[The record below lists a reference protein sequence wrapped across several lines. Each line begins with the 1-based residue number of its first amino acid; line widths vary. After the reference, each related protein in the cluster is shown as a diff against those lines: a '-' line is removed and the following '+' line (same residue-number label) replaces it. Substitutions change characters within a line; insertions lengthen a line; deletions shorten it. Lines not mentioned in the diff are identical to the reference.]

1 MPCKNN
7 QEIDLSNGFFS
18 KFFKN
23 DPIEK
28 LWDLLSSIKFLKN
41 ENLIKAENKVGVMCW
56 EKNDQIKEFCETKL
70 KDILNDGIE
79 KSNTN
84 FNLIDES
91 GEVVW
96 IVLDDNDFDEL
107 IASAFTVVNAL
118 SQEISSE
125 SVMGLI
131 FPLIIEN
138 KDNLNYL
145 DLEQKLYL
153 VFNENPPGYYPLV
166 YQNETRQPIAEIELF
181 DLIKNSGIGFN
192 KDQRK
197 WFSVDKIPI

>member
-1 MPCKNN
+1 M
-7 QEIDLSNGFFS
+7 SNSFFS

-28 LWDLLSSIKFLKN
+28 LWKLLSSINFLEN
-41 ENLIKAENKVGVMCW
+41 ENLLKVDNKVGVMCW
-56 EKNDQIKEFCETKL
+56 EKNDQIKVFCETKL
-70 KDILNDGIE
+70 KKILNDGVDE
-79 KSNTN
+79 SKTN

-96 IVLDDNDFDEL
+96 IILDDNDFNEL

-118 SQEISSE
+118 SQEISNE

-131 FPLIIEN
+131 FPIFIEK

-145 DLEQKLYL
+145 DKDQKLYL
-153 VFNENPPGYYPLV
+153 IFNENPPGYYPLV
-166 YQNETRQPIAEIELF
+166 YKNETRQPFAEIELF
-181 DLIKNSGIGFN
+181 DLIKNLGIVLN

-197 WFSVDKIPI
+197 WFSVDNIPI

>member
-1 MPCKNN
+1 M
-7 QEIDLSNGFFS
+7 SNSFFS

-28 LWDLLSSIKFLKN
+28 LWNLLSSINFLEN
-41 ENLIKAENKVGVMCW
+41 ENLLKVDNKVGVMCW
-56 EKNDQIKEFCETKL
+56 EKNDQIKVFCETKL
-70 KDILNDGIE
+70 KKILNDGVDE
-79 KSNTN
+79 SKTN

-96 IVLDDNDFDEL
+96 IILDDNDFNEL

-118 SQEISSE
+118 SQEISNE

-131 FPLIIEN
+131 FPIFIEK

-145 DLEQKLYL
+145 DKDQKLYL
-153 VFNENPPGYYPLV
+153 IFNENPPGYYPLV
-166 YQNETRQPIAEIELF
+166 YQNETRQPFAEIELF
-181 DLIKNSGIGFN
+181 DLIKNLGIVLN

-197 WFSVDKIPI
+197 WFSVDNIPI

>member
-1 MPCKNN
+1 M
-7 QEIDLSNGFFS
+7 SNSFFS

-28 LWDLLSSIKFLKN
+28 LWNLLSSINFLEN
-41 ENLIKAENKVGVMCW
+41 ENLLKVDNKVGVMCW
-56 EKNDQIKEFCETKL
+56 EKNDQIKVFCETKL
-70 KDILNDGIE
+70 KKILNDGVDE
-79 KSNTN
+79 SKTN

-96 IVLDDNDFDEL
+96 IILDDNDFNEL

-118 SQEISSE
+118 SQEISNE

-131 FPLIIEN
+131 FPIFIEK

-145 DLEQKLYL
+145 DKDQKLYL
-153 VFNENPPGYYPLV
+153 IFNENPPGYYPLV

-181 DLIKNSGIGFN
+181 DLIKNLGIVLN

-197 WFSVDKIPI
+197 WFSVDNIPI

>member
-1 MPCKNN
+1 M
-7 QEIDLSNGFFS
+7 SNSFFS

-28 LWDLLSSIKFLKN
+28 LWNLLSSINFLEN
-41 ENLIKAENKVGVMCW
+41 ENLLKVDNKVGVMCW
-56 EKNDQIKEFCETKL
+56 EKNDQIKVFCETKL
-70 KDILNDGIE
+70 KKILNDGVDE
-79 KSNTN
+79 SKTN

-96 IVLDDNDFDEL
+96 IILDDNNFNEL

-118 SQEISSE
+118 SQEISNE

-131 FPLIIEN
+131 FPIFIEK

-145 DLEQKLYL
+145 DKDQKLYL
-153 VFNENPPGYYPLV
+153 IFNENPPGYYPLV

-181 DLIKNSGIGFN
+181 DLIKNLGIVLN

-197 WFSVDKIPI
+197 WFSVDNIPI